1 MRFLSERNEIGFVII
16 GGAKKSRF
24 SSQGDRPPKTG
35 HGRPNLGVDNMHYS
49 REILL
54 SPPVCDFLLVSRM
67 MLLHTWADFE
77 LSTHGGGHGIRQP
90 QIFVHFLEVKLHFL
104 EVKLHFTEVKLHF
117 LEVKLRFTEVN
128 RRSFEWR
135 PRFSAIA

>member
-77 LSTHGGGHGIRQP
+77 LSTHVVVAKKSVK
-90 QIFVHFLEVKLHFL
+90 IFTDILSSKI
-104 EVKLHFTEVKLHF
+104 
-117 LEVKLRFTEVN
+117 
-128 RRSFEWR
+128 FEQAR
-135 PRFSAIA
+135 PS